1 MSPKLLK
8 RAALMAQSAYEPD
21 TALIAAGALKFENK
35 RTSTVAY
42 LLRQAHRQWLI
53 WRGTDGSIKDWIHN
67 LAIIPIR
74 LRGGTWIHGGFYLA
88 HRSVWADIKKELD
101 PKKPLVVVGHSLGG
115 ALAET
120 TVLRLK
126 NAKKEGFKKRFTQI
140 DMVAFGK
147 PNLFFRFQRRKKAE
161 LSFAGFKTH
170 LSVVN
175 SSDLVARIPRFGYR
189 PARNQTQLWFGPDDD
204 IINPTTAVK
213 REHWDLSSSITDHGI
228 QGYCSRM
235 KSFCNSSIVA
245 TLSSKMRE

>member
-1 MSPKLLK
+1 MTPTMLR
-8 RAALMAQSAYEPD
+8 RAARMSRAAYEPD
-21 TALIAAGALKFENK
+21 DALMTAGAIKFENK

-42 LLRQAHRQWLI
+42 LLRQERQQWLI
-53 WRGTDGSIKDWIHN
+53 WRGTDGSIKDWIYN

-74 LRGGTWIHGGFYLA
+74 LRGGSWIHGGFYLA
-88 HRSVWADIKKELD
+88 HRSLWADIKKELEPD
-101 PKKPLVVVGHSLGG
+101 QPLMVIGHSLGG

-120 TVLRLK
+120 TVIRLK
-126 NAKKEGFKKRFTQI
+126 NAKREGFKKQFTQI
-140 DMVAFGK
+140 NMIAFGK
-147 PNLFFRFQRRKKAE
+147 PNLFFRFQRRKNAE

-189 PARNQTQLWFGPDDD
+189 PALNQTQLWFGPDND

-213 REHWDLSSSITDHGI
+213 REHWNLSSSLRDHRME
-228 QGYCSRM
+228 GYCSRM
-235 KSFCNSSIVA
+235 NEFCESPLVA